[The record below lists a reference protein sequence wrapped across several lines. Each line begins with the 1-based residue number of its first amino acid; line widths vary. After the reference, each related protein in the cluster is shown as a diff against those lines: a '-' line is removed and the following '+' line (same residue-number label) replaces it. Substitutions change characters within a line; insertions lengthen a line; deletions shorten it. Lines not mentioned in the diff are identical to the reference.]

1 MAEDFWFWVITL
13 AVAVVGGGR
22 LAFRAM
28 HTARLIEDTPTSRVR
43 SAAQGYVELSG
54 RVRALQGAA
63 TAAPLTGRPCVW
75 WRFRIQQKVERRTK
89 SGRRESW
96 RTINSGRSE
105 QPFLLDD
112 GTGECIVQPSGAE
125 MLISESTTWYGDAPW
140 PPREQQGQAPRARGR
155 EYRYHEDR
163 IYEHEQ
169 VYVLG
174 QFSTVGGARAGNLE
188 AEAAALLSGWK
199 RDQAAL
205 VERFDQD
212 GDGRVSLEEWER
224 AHELARQIALERR
237 SERPV
242 EAALHTVGKPA
253 DGRLFMIAAFPEGDV
268 AKRYRRKAVVA
279 FTGFAIGVYALAW
292 LLQQAVG

>member
-1 MAEDFWFWVITL
+1 MAEDFWFWIITL
-13 AVAVVGGGR
+13 AVAAIGGGR

-54 RVRALQGAA
+54 RVRGLQDAPG
-63 TAAPLTGRPCVW
+63 AAPLTGRPCVW
-75 WRFRIQQKVERRTK
+75 WRFRIQQKVERRTR

-140 PPREQQGQAPRARGR
+140 PAREQPGRGSRARGR

-174 QFSTVGGARAGNLE
+174 QFRTVGGAGAGSLQ
-188 AEAAALLSGWK
+188 AETAALLSEWK
-199 RDQAAL
+199 RDQAAI
-205 VERFDQD
+205 VERFDED
-212 GDGRVSLEEWER
+212 GDGRVSLAEWER
-224 AHELARQIALERR
+224 AHEQASKIALERR
-237 SERPV
+237 SEKPV
-242 EAALHTVGKPA
+242 EATLHTVGKPA

-292 LLQQAVG
+292 LLQQAFG

>member
-1 MAEDFWFWVITL
+1 MADDFWFWVITL
-13 AVAVVGGGR
+13 AVAVIGGGR

-28 HTARLIEDTPTSRVR
+28 HTARLIEDTPTSRIR

-54 RVRALQGAA
+54 RARALPDSP

-75 WRFRIQQKVERRTK
+75 WRFRIQQKVETRTK

-140 PPREQQGQAPRARGR
+140 PAPPVQGRAPRARGR
-155 EYRYHEDR
+155 EYRYREDR

-169 VYVLG
+169 VYALG
-174 QFSTVGGARAGNLE
+174 QFHTVGGARAGNLQTE
-188 AEAAALLSGWK
+188 VAALLSEWK

-205 VERFDQD
+205 LERFDAD
-212 GDGRVSLEEWER
+212 GDGRVSLAEWEQ
-224 AHELARQIALERR
+224 AHEQARQVALEQR
-237 SERPV
+237 SSRPAAATLHTLGRPV
-242 EAALHTVGKPA
+242 

-268 AKRYRRKAVVA
+268 ARRYRRKAAVA
-279 FTGFAIGVYALAW
+279 FTAFALGVYALAW
-292 LLQQAVG
+292 LLQQAFG